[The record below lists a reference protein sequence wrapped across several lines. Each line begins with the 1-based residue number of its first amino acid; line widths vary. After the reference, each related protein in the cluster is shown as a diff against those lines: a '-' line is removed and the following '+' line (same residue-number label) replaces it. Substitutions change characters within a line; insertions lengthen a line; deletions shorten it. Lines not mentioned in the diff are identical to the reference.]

1 MKEFYQVRVTQEVP
15 FIDYDEDGE
24 EIMESGSGHKEVYTA
39 GTFTAEH
46 NARLFAEALES
57 KIAEG
62 TGYVVNHFTPRVSVI
77 KVSRTEEV
85 LER

>member
-15 FIDYDEDGE
+15 FIDYDENGE
-24 EIMESGSGHKEVYTA
+24 ETQESSGHKEVYVA
-39 GTFTAEH
+39 GTFQTEP
-46 NARLFAEALES
+46 NARLFAEALEN

>member
-1 MKEFYQVRVTQEVP
+1 MKEFYQVRVSQEVP
-15 FIDYDEDGE
+15 FMDYDEDGE
-24 EIMESGSGHKEVYTA
+24 EITESSGHKEVYTA
-39 GTFTAEH
+39 GTFRTEQ

-77 KVSRTEEV
+77 KVNRTEEV
-85 LER
+85 LEK